1 MPETKC
7 REGFD
12 NNINMLPIITP
23 LLLHLGSAETKKSTL
38 NIMSKFK
45 FRLPQ
50 NVAAASGGCLL
61 SSLSLSLSE
70 KGLTSIKVC

>member
-23 LLLHLGSAETKKSTL
+23 LLLHLVYVEKK
-38 NIMSKFK
+38 KFNPK
-45 FRLPQ
+45 YY
-50 NVAAASGGCLL
+50 V
-61 SSLSLSLSE
+61 E
-70 KGLTSIKVC
+70 I